1 MRIMRRAILILL
13 AAAFVA
19 VPYAR
24 AQETELKT
32 EDEKTLYSVGLSI
45 SQNLIPFALSESELE
60 IVKAGVSDGVL
71 RRTRKV
77 EPDATTSAK
86 IQKLLESR
94 TLAAAEVEKKAS
106 QEFLDKAAK
115 AKGAKKKDSGL
126 IYTEVKKGSG
136 ENPKPTDA
144 VKAHYTGTLID
155 GTVFDSSRERGEPTM
170 FSLHGVIPCWTEG
183 LQLMK
188 PGGKAK
194 FVCPPDLA
202 YGDRGALP
210 KIKPGATLLFE
221 VELVEVMNAA
231 DVPVPEDE
239 STEYHRSIGE

>member
-1 MRIMRRAILILL
+1 MRIMRRAILVLL
-13 AAAFVA
+13 AAAFAA
-19 VPYAR
+19 VPCAR
-24 AQETELKT
+24 AQELKT
-32 EDEKTLYSVGLSI
+32 EDEKTLYSIGLSI
-45 SQNLIPFALSESELE
+45 SQNLIPFTLTESELE
-60 IVKAGVSDGVL
+60 IVKAGVTDGVL
-71 RRTRKV
+71 GRTKKV
-77 EPDATTSAK
+77 EPDATTSGK
-86 IQKLLESR
+86 IQKLLEAR
-94 TLAAAEVEKKAS
+94 TLAAAEAEKKAS
-106 QEFLDKAAK
+106 QEFLQKAAK
-115 AKGAKKKDSGL
+115 AKGAKKTDSGL

-136 ENPKPTDA
+136 EHPKPTDA

-155 GTVFDSSRERGEPTM
+155 GTVFDSSIERGEPTM

-194 FVCPPDLA
+194 LVCPPDLA

-210 KIKPGATLLFE
+210 KIKPGSTLIFE

>member
-1 MRIMRRAILILL
+1 MHRAILIWL

-19 VPYAR
+19 VPFAR
-24 AQETELKT
+24 AEETELKT
-32 EDEKTLYSVGLSI
+32 EDEKTLYAVGLSI
-45 SQNLIPFALSESELE
+45 SQNLAPFVLTEPELE
-60 IVKAGVSDGVL
+60 IVKSGITDGVL
-71 RRTRKV
+71 QRGQKV
-77 EPDATTSAK
+77 TPDGATNEK
-86 IQKLLESR
+86 IQKLLEAR
-94 TLAAAEVEKKAS
+94 MVAAAEAEKKAS
-106 QEFLDKAAK
+106 QKFLEDAAT

-126 IYTEVKKGSG
+126 IYTELKKGKG

-144 VKAHYTGTLID
+144 VRAHYTGKLID
-155 GTVFDSSRERGEPTM
+155 GSVFDSSVERGEPTL

-202 YGDRGALP
+202 YGDRGAPP
-210 KIKPGATLLFE
+210 KIKPGATLVFE

-231 DVPVPEDE
+231 DVPLPEDP
-239 STEYHRSIGE
+239 SADYHRSIGE